1 MILIGEPAE
10 DARDD
15 FESVTVAAT
24 QSNPYAFRYETRP
37 ILLCRGLKWNLQ
49 TGWPRVKKW
58 R

>member
-1 MILIGEPAE
+1 MILMGEKE
-10 DARDD
+10 DEARKH

-24 QSNPYAFRYETRP
+24 LNNPYAYRYENRP
-37 ILLCRGLKWNLQ
+37 VLLCRGLKWDLQ